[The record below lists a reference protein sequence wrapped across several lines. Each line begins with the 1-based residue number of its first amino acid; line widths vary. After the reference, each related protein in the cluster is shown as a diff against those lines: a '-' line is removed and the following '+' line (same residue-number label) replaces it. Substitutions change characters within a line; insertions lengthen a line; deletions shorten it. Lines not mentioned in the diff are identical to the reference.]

1 MAAKALRIKILR
13 CNNCSQTTSAPSYS
27 NSMQHKMMFKHSA
40 GRYLNASFHVRLS
53 LIDLDEKWSCYG
65 SKIESS

>member
-1 MAAKALRIKILR
+1 MQDLTSWVSSQGARVKIISSHQLWGAMSMAAKALRIKILR

-40 GRYLNASFHVRLS
+40 GRY
-53 LIDLDEKWSCYG
+53 
-65 SKIESS
+65 